1 MSVIRIEARVDN
13 APGRHEVVLAT
24 NGTSRALAVA
34 PKVEGGSSANGGEFL
49 CLALAT
55 CYCNDAYRE
64 GAKRGIDVTRV
75 AVEVHAEFG
84 GAGEPARAIRY
95 RADIEAR
102 AGEDAIRAL
111 MLHTDAVAEVQGTLR
126 LGLDVRFEPGEAR
139 SRP

>member
-1 MSVIRIEARVDN
+1 MIIRIEAHVDN

-24 NGTSRALAVA
+24 NGTSRALAVP
-34 PKVEGGSSANGGEFL
+34 PKVEGGSSANGGELL

-64 GAKRGIDVTRV
+64 AAKRGIDVTRV

-84 GAGEPARAIRY
+84 AAGEPARAIRY

-102 AGEDAIRAL
+102 AGVDAIRAL
-111 MLHTDAVAEVQGTLR
+111 MLHTDAVAEVQRTLR

-139 SRP
+139 PRP